1 MTDLALEKLDV
12 LRSLFPLPP
21 SGLEIIAEIIGIL
34 GQGGKPR
41 SAKVYVDGGQI
52 AANWRQEN
60 VRASQFRALGHE
72 SEKGNVMQHIV
83 C

>member
-1 MTDLALEKLDV
+1 LEKLDV

-21 SGLEIIAEIIGIL
+21 SGLDIIAEIIGIL
-34 GQGGKPR
+34 GQEERLVAQRFTSTEAKLLLIGDGR
-41 SAKVYVDGGQI
+41 MYERLNSALSDT
-52 AANWRQEN
+52 
-60 VRASQFRALGHE
+60 E